1 MKFRLNLSSQ
11 NIKHLFPV
19 ALKVYLPTLIFII
32 LVWCLSKIFNISMYE
47 LTADPA
53 EVVGKPPYTGL
64 FSNIG
69 IVLWS
74 CTAAICIFSAFLTK
88 FNQSCFKKWFNF
100 LLASFFLTS
109 FLLLD
114 DLFQLHET
122 YPVLFFGVDAN
133 LPENNRSLQN
143 LLEGLF
149 FIVYFIYVFLY
160 LFYFR
165 KQIRQTEYQF
175 LALAFIFFFLSIA
188 VDMNSMIKIGHD
200 IIEESFK
207 LFGIITWLIYFSKTC
222 SSIVL
227 QLAGNLAVHP
237 QKT

>member
-1 MKFRLNLSSQ
+1 MKFKLNLFQ
-11 NIKHLFPV
+11 NIKNLFPV
-19 ALKVYLPTLIFII
+19 ALKIYLPTLLFII

-53 EVVGKPPYTGL
+53 EVVGKPPYTGF

-74 CTAAICIFSAFLTK
+74 STAAICIFSALLTK
-88 FNQSCFKKWFNF
+88 VNQSCFRKWFNF
-100 LLASFFLTS
+100 LLSSFFLTS

-122 YPVLFFGVDAN
+122 YPVLFFGVNAN
-133 LPENNRSLQN
+133 LPENNRQLQN

-149 FIVYFIYVFLY
+149 FVIYFIYVFLY
-160 LFYFR
+160 LLYFR
-165 KQIRQTEYQF
+165 KHIQQTEYQF
-175 LALAFIFFFLSIA
+175 MVLALLFFFLSIA
-188 VDMNSMIKIGHD
+188 VDMNTMIKLGHD
-200 IIEESFK
+200 IIEETFK
-207 LFGIITWLIYFSKTC
+207 LLGIITWLIYFSKTC

-227 QLAGNLAVHP
+227 QLADNSVVHP
-237 QKT
+237 HKS

>member
-1 MKFRLNLSSQ
+1 MKFQLDLSRNIKNLSP
-11 NIKHLFPV
+11 I
-19 ALKVYLPTLIFII
+19 ALKIYLPTLIFII
-32 LVWCLSKIFNISMYE
+32 LVWYLSKIFNISMYE

-53 EVVGKPPYTGL
+53 EVVGRPPYTGL

-74 CTAAICIFSAFLTK
+74 SAAAVCIFSAVLTK
-88 FNQSCFKKWFNF
+88 INQICFKKWFNF
-100 LLASFFLTS
+100 LLASFLLTS

-122 YPVLFFGVDAN
+122 YPVIFFGVDAN
-133 LPENNRSLQN
+133 LPENNRPLQN

-165 KQIRQTEYQF
+165 KQIRQTEYHF
-175 LALAFIFFFLSIA
+175 LALAFILFFLSIA
-188 VDMNSMIKIGHD
+188 VDMTSMIKIGHD

-207 LFGIITWLIYFSKTC
+207 LFGIISWLIYFSKTC

-227 QLAGNLAVHP
+227 QLADNLAVHP
-237 QKT
+237 HKT